1 MRHTDLLG
9 EIARAL
15 SDRLATW
22 QAVATTLV
30 ASGYEVDGW
39 NGRAVLRME
48 IRPELRGRAD
58 REWDLF
64 SQENGLLVQ
73 IERECPD
80 CFSWDD
86 GRFAEPELL
95 GEHGISHYLCD
106 TTGAAALLEALGRRP
121 VLSETERSRFALEL
135 TGVRAGS

>member
-1 MRHTDLLG
+1 MRSIEALS
-9 EIARAL
+9 EVAQAL

-22 QAVATTLV
+22 QAVATTLL
-30 ASGYEVDGW
+30 ASGYEIDAW

-58 REWDLF
+58 RDWDLF

-73 IERECPD
+73 IERECPQ

-86 GRFAEPELL
+86 GRYAEPELL
-95 GEHGISHYLCD
+95 GDHGLSHYLCD
-106 TTGAAALLEALGRRP
+106 LAGVSALLEALGRRP
-121 VLSETERSRFALEL
+121 VLSATDRERFALEL
-135 TGVRAGS
+135 TGARVAG